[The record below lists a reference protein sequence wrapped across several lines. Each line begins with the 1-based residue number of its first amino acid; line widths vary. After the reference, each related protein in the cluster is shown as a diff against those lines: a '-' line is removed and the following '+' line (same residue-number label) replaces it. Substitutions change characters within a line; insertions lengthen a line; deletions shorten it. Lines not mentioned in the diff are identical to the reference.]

1 MTRAKSIGRR
11 LQEVLLNGDWI
22 ANTNYFKEL
31 DGLSWIIAL
40 AKIENLN
47 TVAEITYHVNYYLS
61 GLLTVLKGG
70 NLEIQDNYSFNMT
83 PINAESDW
91 NELVDNLISNS
102 NDFIDLVEVM
112 SDQQLDSTFVD
123 EKYGTYE
130 RNLEGVIEHC
140 YYHLGQIVLI
150 KKLVASS
157 E

>member
-40 AKIENLN
+40 TKIENLN

-70 NLEIQDNYSFNMT
+70 NLEI
-83 PINAESDW
+83 
-91 NELVDNLISNS
+91 
-102 NDFIDLVEVM
+102 
-112 SDQQLDSTFVD
+112 
-123 EKYGTYE
+123 
-130 RNLEGVIEHC
+130 
-140 YYHLGQIVLI
+140 
-150 KKLVASS
+150 
-157 E
+157 